1 MHAALYPPP
10 GAEQHDEAVGG
21 GSTPEAA
28 ATAVPYTWPSREE
41 AAAQQRR
48 ASEAAPS
55 TGKVTVTN
63 ADGTPYEF
71 SDSSGDET
79 ALVNKGGPLPQKLVS
94 PFMEAGADR
103 SFTPVTWQE
112 SRRIKRALAKT
123 SFQAALA
130 AYRRAQL
137 ARAERYHAWQRRQSP
152 SGGGS
157 TPEAAAAAS
166 AEVEDPLELAAT
178 PVEADPLHLEALGS
192 QSLGT
197 SGLQVVLQ
205 PRPKARP
212 RFKSRPQSRPR
223 QKRSSSRTSSASRKR
238 RGEAEPLIPCQHAP
252 APTAYTERFQEVD
265 KAEKT
270 GEDLAEKVMAMSLE
284 DNPGV
289 EVSHSPSA
297 VGIAH
302 VSLSSSS
309 SSDSESEL
317 IAADPLAAAATAA
330 LTAARQ
336 TPVSLDITEGREEV
350 HHMQVI
356 D

>member
-1 MHAALYPPP
+1 M
-10 GAEQHDEAVGG
+10 
-21 GSTPEAA
+21 
-28 ATAVPYTWPSREE
+28 
-41 AAAQQRR
+41 
-48 ASEAAPS
+48 
-55 TGKVTVTN
+55 
-63 ADGTPYEF
+63 
-71 SDSSGDET
+71 
-79 ALVNKGGPLPQKLVS
+79 
-94 PFMEAGADR
+94 
-103 SFTPVTWQE
+103 TWQE

-166 AEVEDPLELAAT
+166 AEVEDPLRLAAT

-238 RGEAEPLIPCQHAP
+238 KGEAEPLIPCQHAP

-289 EVSHSPSA
+289 EVLQSPSA

-309 SSDSESEL
+309 SSSDGESEV
-317 IAADPLAAAATAA
+317 ITADPLAAAATAA

-336 TPVSLDITEGREEV
+336 TSVNLDVTEGREEV
-350 HHMQVI
+350 HRMQVI